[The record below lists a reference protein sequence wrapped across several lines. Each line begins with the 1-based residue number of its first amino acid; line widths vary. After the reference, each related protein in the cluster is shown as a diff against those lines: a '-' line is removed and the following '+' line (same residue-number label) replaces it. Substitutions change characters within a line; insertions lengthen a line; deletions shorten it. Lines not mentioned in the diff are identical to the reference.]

1 MLLKIKSVVHSLHC
15 MISLISHHT
24 LHLNATANL
33 WKKVEVR
40 KERVGKMGE
49 RVRKKAICLRT

>member
-1 MLLKIKSVVHSLHC
+1 MLLKIKSVVHSLHR

-40 KERVGKMGE
+40 KESVGKMGDGN
-49 RVRKKAICLRT
+49 RVTGEIE